1 MASARSAFGADGEAH
16 RAARARLE
24 GVFAPAAVE
33 RRQRAMVDLAAAHAE
48 R

>member
-1 MASARSAFGADGEAH
+1 MAPARSAFGADGEAH

-24 GVFAPAAVE
+24 GVFAPAVE
-33 RRQRAMVDLAAAHAE
+33 RRQRAVVDLAAAHAE